1 MKQKVNIYALLS
13 SVIGGQRQKHCL
25 LLFFPLGL
33 KSKIKRNTHM
43 SFSFLGRKYYM
54 NMRKGELSSTITGLI
69 LISLGV
75 NKKKYFKKYAE
86 TKGKK

>member
-1 MKQKVNIYALLS
+1 
-13 SVIGGQRQKHCL
+13 
-25 LLFFPLGL
+25 
-33 KSKIKRNTHM
+33 M
-43 SFSFLGRKYYM
+43 SFSFLGRQYYM